1 MGTRAVTKV
10 LNEDEEVILSMYSQF
25 DGYPDG
31 LGRSLIEFLKK
42 IKMINGISF
51 NEERKVAN
59 GMGCLAAQ
67 LVVEFKKEAGGYYLT
82 TPDDEESYNYTIYS
96 EGNYDDQIL
105 KIKVESYSEV
115 LFDGKVEDYN
125 L

>member
-10 LNEDEEVILSMYSQF
+10 LNEDGDVILSMYSQF

-31 LGRSLIEFLKK
+31 LGRSLVEFLKK
-42 IKMINGISF
+42 IKMVNGIRF
-51 NEERKVAN
+51 DEERKVAN

-67 LVVEFKKEAGGYYLT
+67 LVVELKKEAGGYYLT

-96 EGNYDDQIL
+96 EGDYDDQIL

>member
-125 L
+125 F

>member
-10 LNEDEEVILSMYSQF
+10 LNEEGDVILSMYSQF

-31 LGRSLIEFLKK
+31 LGRSLVEFLKK
-42 IKMINGISF
+42 IKMVNGIRI

-67 LVVEFKKEAGGYYLT
+67 LVVEFKKEAGGFYLT

-96 EGNYDDQIL
+96 EGDYDDQIL

>member
-10 LNEDEEVILSMYSQF
+10 LNEDKEVILNMYSQF

-42 IKMINGISF
+42 IKMVNGISF

-67 LVVEFKKEAGGYYLT
+67 LVIEFKKEAGGYY
-82 TPDDEESYNYTIYS
+82 
-96 EGNYDDQIL
+96 
-105 KIKVESYSEV
+105 
-115 LFDGKVEDYN
+115 
-125 L
+125 

>member
-1 MGTRAVTKV
+1 MGTRAITKV
-10 LNEDEEVILSMYSQF
+10 LNEDKEIILSMYSQF

-42 IKMINGISF
+42 IKMVNGISF

-67 LVVEFKKEAGGYYLT
+67 LLVEFKKEAGGYYLT

-96 EGNYDDQIL
+96 EGDYDDQIL